1 MKSGGGKE
9 VAKVGNKIIS
19 VPINDKSVLCAC
31 VCFKGLLPVGKTWK
45 RGRGLRRP
53 NLLSVTNETR
63 EITTATGQT
72 NDKKKRYKQKQ
83 LLSE

>member
-31 VCFKGLLPVGKTWK
+31 VCCQGLLPVGKTWT
-45 RGRGLRRP
+45 RGRGMRRP
-53 NLLSVTNETR
+53 NLLSVTN
-63 EITTATGQT
+63 
-72 NDKKKRYKQKQ
+72 
-83 LLSE
+83 